1 MIKLIVSGRVGQDAE
16 LKSVGDTTVCSFSV
30 AHTEKIYGPNPSE
43 KTIWVSCNVWGERG
57 EKLKPFITKGTYIVV
72 EGSGGVNAYTQKNG
86 EPAAIINCRVT
97 SLEFGGKPTA
107 GENMSGVYVNPF
119 TNPAVQELK
128 KELNANEPTSHT
140 TPPTGKVAMEG
151 PDGDLPF

>member
-30 AHTEKIYGPNPSE
+30 AHTEKVYGPNPYE
-43 KTIWVSCNVWGERG
+43 KTVWVSCNVWGERG

-86 EPAAIINCRVT
+86 EAAAVINCRVT

-107 GENMSGVYVNPF
+107 
-119 TNPAVQELK
+119 
-128 KELNANEPTSHT
+128 EPTPLT
-140 TPPTGKVAMEG
+140 TMPPVGKVDM
-151 PDGDLPF
+151 DGDLPF

>member
-30 AHTEKIYGPNPSE
+30 AHTEKVYGPTPSE
-43 KTIWVSCNVWGERG
+43 KTIWVGCNVWGERG

-97 SLEFGGKPTA
+97 SLEFGGKSGAST
-107 GENMSGVYVNPF
+107 ENNAATLTGYTNPI

-128 KELNANEPTSHT
+128 TKLNLDE
-140 TPPTGKVAMEG
+140 E
-151 PDGDLPF
+151 LPF

>member
-16 LKSVGDTTVCSFSV
+16 LKTVGDTTVCSFSV

-43 KTIWVSCNVWGERG
+43 KTIWVGCNVWGERG

-97 SLEFGGKPTA
+97 SLEFGGKSGAST
-107 GENMSGVYVNPF
+107 ENNAATLTGYTNPI

-128 KELNANEPTSHT
+128 TKLNLDE
-140 TPPTGKVAMEG
+140 E
-151 PDGDLPF
+151 LPF

>member
-16 LKSVGDTTVCSFSV
+16 LKTVGDTTVCSFSV
-30 AHTEKIYGPNPSE
+30 AHTEKVYGPNPSE
-43 KTIWVSCNVWGERG
+43 KTIWVGCNVWGERG

-97 SLEFGGKPTA
+97 SLEFGGKSGAST
-107 GENMSGVYVNPF
+107 ENNAATLTGYTNPI

-128 KELNANEPTSHT
+128 TKLNLDE
-140 TPPTGKVAMEG
+140 E
-151 PDGDLPF
+151 LPF

>member
-30 AHTEKIYGPNPSE
+30 AHTEKVYNATPSE

-57 EKLKPFITKGTYIVV
+57 EKLKPYITKGTYIVV

-86 EPAAIINCRVT
+86 EPAAVINCRVT

-107 GENMSGVYVNPF
+107 
-119 TNPAVQELK
+119 
-128 KELNANEPTSHT
+128 EPTPHSA
-140 TPPTGKVAMEG
+140 PPTGKVKFEG
-151 PDGDLPF
+151 VDGDLPF

>member
-30 AHTEKIYGPNPSE
+30 AHTEKIYGANPSE
-43 KTIWVSCNVWGERG
+43 KTIWVGCNVWGERG

-97 SLEFGGKPTA
+97 SLEFGGKSGAST
-107 GENMSGVYVNPF
+107 ENNAATLTGYTNPI

-128 KELNANEPTSHT
+128 TKLNLDE
-140 TPPTGKVAMEG
+140 E
-151 PDGDLPF
+151 LPF